1 MSLMI
6 FAGGCRY
13 TTADGKTKTRQCKE
27 CFSRGACELE
37 PQARALAETL
47 SSQWISTTESLP
59 PGGAAILYL
68 EYPSELRTGTVH
80 VGYYESDEG
89 SYIEQASGASL
100 SEKAVVAWMP
110 LPEIPPAIYKNR
122 RSVRRRSNHLTA
134 VKAVD

>member
-13 TTADGKTKTRQCKE
+13 TTEDGKTKTRQCKE

-37 PQARALAETL
+37 PQARVLAETL
-47 SSQWISTTESLP
+47 SSQWVSTTESLP
-59 PGGAAILYL
+59 PGGMAILYL

-80 VGYYESDEG
+80 VGYYDGDDG

-100 SEKAVVAWMP
+100 PEKAVVAWMS
-110 LPEIPPAIYKNR
+110 LPEVPAAIYKNR
-122 RSVRRRSNHLTA
+122 RFGRRRSNPLA
-134 VKAVD
+134 AAKAVD